1 MGLDKKFFVTLVFAG
16 FIRYFLIT
24 SKYAQVIKNRIEVS
38 TPLNS
43 WKRVE
48 EGAFLYGSGVDPYV
62 GDVYH
67 ENPLVLVGT
76 HFLIEHLSQFI
87 PMLFVLLD
95 LLTGVL
101 LYFMSKRTFM
111 ELVRCSIVV
120 RTPVMTHLRPY
131 FQFTQEKEAKAS
143 FAEGTEEIQL
153 KAEDGNTI
161 PLYTLVAYLFNPY
174 SILSC
179 VGQTTTVW
187 SNFLLAIFFY
197 CMIRKWTL
205 PTIIALA
212 LETQRNFYPVVL
224 IVPAVLVLTKD
235 AKNKILA
242 GAVVVVLYC
251 LVVVGLSFVAF
262 SITGNWKFIDSTLG
276 FM

>member
-1 MGLDKKFFVTLVFAG
+1 MGLDKKFFVTLAFAG
-16 FIRYFLIT
+16 LIRYFLIT

-95 LLTGVL
+95 LLTGVF

-111 ELVRCSIVV
+111 ELVRC
-120 RTPVMTHLRPY
+120 
-131 FQFTQEKEAKAS
+131 
-143 FAEGTEEIQL
+143 
-153 KAEDGNTI
+153 
-161 PLYTLVAYLFNPY
+161 
-174 SILSC
+174 
-179 VGQTTTVW
+179 
-187 SNFLLAIFFY
+187 
-197 CMIRKWTL
+197 
-205 PTIIALA
+205 
-212 LETQRNFYPVVL
+212 
-224 IVPAVLVLTKD
+224 
-235 AKNKILA
+235 
-242 GAVVVVLYC
+242 
-251 LVVVGLSFVAF
+251 
-262 SITGNWKFIDSTLG
+262 
-276 FM
+276 